1 MTSDYVSFYFTI
13 RYDIV
18 GNFQWKNEQKTSLHS
33 FLCNDLDLHRM
44 DFYGSAEWWIYSIAN
59 KKNILKDSSIPGVDL
74 SGRDKLYASLI
85 LNITEEINSIPY
97 MERQ

>member
-1 MTSDYVSFYFTI
+1 MSGKHRYILFYVMI
-13 RYDIV
+13 LI
-18 GNFQWKNEQKTSLHS
+18 HI
-33 FLCNDLDLHRM
+33 
-44 DFYGSAEWWIYSIAN
+44 EWIFMVVQNGEYILLRI
-59 KKNILKDSSIPGVDL
+59 KNILKDSSIPGVDL

>member
-1 MTSDYVSFYFTI
+1 MILIHIERIFMVLQNGEYI
-13 RYDIV
+13 LLRI
-18 GNFQWKNEQKTSLHS
+18 
-33 FLCNDLDLHRM
+33 
-44 DFYGSAEWWIYSIAN
+44 

-85 LNITEEINSIPY
+85 LNITEKINSIPY

>member
-1 MTSDYVSFYFTI
+1 MVLQNGEYI
-13 RYDIV
+13 LLRI
-18 GNFQWKNEQKTSLHS
+18 KN
-33 FLCNDLDLHRM
+33 
-44 DFYGSAEWWIYSIAN
+44 
-59 KKNILKDSSIPGVDL
+59 KNILKDSSIPGVDL

>member
-1 MTSDYVSFYFTI
+1 MNGKHRYIHFYVMI
-13 RYDIV
+13 LI
-18 GNFQWKNEQKTSLHS
+18 HI
-33 FLCNDLDLHRM
+33 
-44 DFYGSAEWWIYSIAN
+44 EWIFMVLQNGEYILLRI

-97 MERQ
+97 MESNKGCIKNCPGKIL

>member
-1 MTSDYVSFYFTI
+1 MNGKHRYILFYAMILI
-13 RYDIV
+13 RIECIFMVLQNGEYI
-18 GNFQWKNEQKTSLHS
+18 L
-33 FLCNDLDLHRM
+33 LR
-44 DFYGSAEWWIYSIAN
+44 I
-59 KKNILKDSSIPGVDL
+59 KNILKDSSIPGVDL

>member
-1 MTSDYVSFYFTI
+1 MI
-13 RYDIV
+13 LI
-18 GNFQWKNEQKTSLHS
+18 HI
-33 FLCNDLDLHRM
+33 
-44 DFYGSAEWWIYSIAN
+44 EWIFMVLQNGEYILLRI

-85 LNITEEINSIPY
+85 LNITEKINSIPY

>member
-1 MTSDYVSFYFTI
+1 MILIHID
-13 RYDIV
+13 
-18 GNFQWKNEQKTSLHS
+18 
-33 FLCNDLDLHRM
+33 
-44 DFYGSAEWWIYSIAN
+44 WIFMVLQNGEYILLRI